1 MSEITRRATD
11 LLLGTSTGQPLG
23 PRLDRRAQRAADQ
36 EAARGLIAGA
46 RADADGY
53 VAASRVAAA
62 EDVAR
67 YGLHQVAEL
76 SAEEALYAEQAPDGA
91 ARYQLIVDTFTA
103 VVANQVAR
111 VGEGR

>member
-1 MSEITRRATD
+1 MNEIT
-11 LLLGTSTGQPLG
+11 S
-23 PRLDRRAQRAADQ
+23 RAADALLGASARQ
-36 EAARGLIAGA
+36 PLAPRLGRRVQRAVDHESARGLVAGA

-53 VAASRVAAA
+53 GAARRVAAT

-67 YGLHQVAEL
+67 YGLRQVAEL
-76 SAEEALYAEQAPDGA
+76 SAEEAYYTEQAPDGA
-91 ARYQLIVDTFTA
+91 VRYQLIVDTFSA